1 MITTIDEYIKMLRNL
16 KKREGGDRPIL
27 VFDRILTD
35 DDADRLEP
43 CKFDA
48 VHSAIDETIDSF

>member
-1 MITTIDEYIKMLRNL
+1 MITTIDEYISMLKHL
-16 KKREGGDRPIL
+16 KSTHGGSTPIL

-35 DDADRLEP
+35 DQADSLSD

-48 VHSAIDETIDSF
+48 VHTTIEETIANA